1 MNIEW
6 KKTHTTYSFD
16 GETWNV
22 LWVDEQKQ
30 QQQHQ
35 AAAATNW
42 AKWTFYKTFFFI
54 RCFFPLLC
62 RSLARAALY
71 CVCFI
76 SSLCT
81 NLVWLTAVWRTYMN
95 KYYTL
100 NCVYYRVTIYIFL
113 MAAIFQTKI
122 QFLFLLWILIAEK
135 TEKKTTHTLW
145 RTQA

>member
-6 KKTHTTYSFD
+6 KKKQHIVSTERR
-16 GETWNV
+16 ETCCESTNKNNNNI
-22 LWVDEQKQ
+22 KQ
-30 QQQHQ
+30 QQQLPIEQSEHFI
-35 AAAATNW
+35 
-42 AKWTFYKTFFFI
+42 KVFFFI

-62 RSLARAALY
+62 RSLACAALY

-122 QFLFLLWILIAEK
+122 QFLFLSWILIVGK
-135 TEKKTTHTLW
+135 TEKKNNIRLW
-145 RTQA
+145 WTQA